1 MPEVSVLNPSVDMC
15 FQRLNCKRLLKSHQ
29 NVRINFVLNKNS
41 CFKSKNKSKL
51 HEVICWHL
59 DFYAKLF
66 LIFLFATNLI
76 FPDEIAVIDEIQMIR
91 DPQRGWAWTRALLG
105 LQAEEIHLCGEA
117 GAINLIKEIALTT
130 DEDVEVRKY
139 KRLTAL
145 KVEESAVGECL

>member
-1 MPEVSVLNPSVDMC
+1 
-15 FQRLNCKRLLKSHQ
+15 
-29 NVRINFVLNKNS
+29 
-41 CFKSKNKSKL
+41 
-51 HEVICWHL
+51 
-59 DFYAKLF
+59 
-66 LIFLFATNLI
+66 
-76 FPDEIAVIDEIQMIR
+76 MIK

-145 KVEESAVGECL
+145 KVEDSAVGECLS